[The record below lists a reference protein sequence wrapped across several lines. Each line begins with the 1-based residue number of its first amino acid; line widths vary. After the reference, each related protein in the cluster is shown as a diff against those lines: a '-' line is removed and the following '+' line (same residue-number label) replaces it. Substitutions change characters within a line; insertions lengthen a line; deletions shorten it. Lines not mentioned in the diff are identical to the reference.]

1 MKRHFIAFATCMG
14 FLHAFASSNNYGVKE
29 IRLGGYVG
37 QRTDGCIEKRVLGQ
51 SVDELVEPFKIQDET
66 QGRWASEFWGKWIQG
81 AIASYEYNHDVAL
94 LEKIKE
100 GERKLIAT
108 QLADGYIGDYDKEH
122 QLHGW
127 DVWGR
132 KYTLLGL
139 VKCYRI
145 TRHKEALK
153 SACRLLDY
161 TIKQIGPGASTP
173 IYKTGL
179 YRGMPPLSILEP
191 VTCLYDETGNS
202 AYLEFA
208 KHIVE
213 QMNSPEGPMLIDKAD
228 VPVSQRFVLKPGDS
242 WWSFD
247 NGQKGYE
254 MMSCYIGLLEMYRLT
269 GNTKYL
275 QVALT
280 TWNHIL
286 REEINITGG
295 ACSLECWYGGHGK
308 QTHPASHTMETCV
321 TFTWMQFCERLHL
334 ITGDTK
340 YLDQIERTMYNAL
353 MASLKHDNSQIVKYV
368 PLEGFRREGEHQCDV
383 HINCCNANAPRAFGM
398 IPRIAYRVPMPDRID
413 VNLYIPSQAVIGM
426 GKYSFKIEQ
435 KTGYPA
441 TDEVRIIVTPD
452 KVAHA
457 NIALRVPGWTPKAQ
471 VRVNGEEMQGVASG
485 GYYIIARNWKAG
497 DEISLKMEMPAR
509 VVEQN
514 RCLAIERGPV
524 VYARD
529 SRFNDGFVDE
539 VVTIPHQNGTIQITE
554 QKPLE
559 NMWIAVSVPMVRG
572 TYNDASVD
580 MRQIRL
586 CDFASAGNTW
596 DENVRY
602 RVWLPH
608 LYTPD
613 NPTSGQFQGY
623 W

>member
-1 MKRHFIAFATCMG
+1 MKRHFLSVLACIGILNAFAAQG
-14 FLHAFASSNNYGVKE
+14 NGVKE
-29 IRLGGYVG
+29 VKLAGYIGG
-37 QRTDGCIEKRVLGQ
+37 RIDGCIEKRVLGQ
-51 SVDELVEPFKIQDET
+51 SVDELVEPFKAQDET
-66 QGRWASEFWGKWIQG
+66 KGRWASEFWGKWIQG
-81 AIASYEYNHDVAL
+81 AVASYEYNHDPAL

-108 QLADGYIGDYDKEH
+108 QLDDGYIGDYDKEH

-139 VKCYRI
+139 VKCYRL
-145 TRHKEALK
+145 TGNKEALEA
-153 SACRLLDY
+153 ACKLLDY
-161 TIKQIGPGASTP
+161 TISQIGPDSSTP
-173 IYKTGL
+173 IYKTGY

-191 VTCLYDETGNS
+191 VTYLYDETGKP
-202 AYLEFA
+202 AYLQFA
-208 KHIVE
+208 KLIAE

-228 VPVSQRFVLKPGDS
+228 TPVSQRFVLKPGDS

-269 GNTKYL
+269 GNSQYL

-321 TFTWMQFCERLHL
+321 TFTWMQFCERLL
-334 ITGDTK
+334 QITGDTK
-340 YLDQIERTMYNAL
+340 YVDQIERTMYNAL
-353 MASLKHDNSQIVKYV
+353 MASMKHDNSQIVKYV

-383 HINCCNANAPRAFGM
+383 HINCCNANAPRAFAM
-398 IPRIAYRVPMPDRID
+398 IPRVTYRVPNKDRID
-413 VNLYIPSQAVIGM
+413 INLYMPSQAILQIG
-426 GKYSFKIEQ
+426 KRTFTLTQ
-435 KTGYPA
+435 QTGYPA
-441 TDEVRIIVTPD
+441 SNEVKITVAPD
-452 KVAHA
+452 KTTQA
-457 NIALRVPGWTPKAQ
+457 NIALRIPGWTPNAIVK
-471 VRVNGEEMQGVASG
+471 VNGETMKGVASG
-485 GYYIIARNWKAG
+485 EYYVINRQWNAG
-497 DEISLKMEMPAR
+497 DEITLTMEMPAHL
-509 VVEQN
+509 VSLNQSV
-514 RCLAIERGPV
+514 AIERGPI

-539 VVTIPHQNGTIQITE
+539 VVTIPNKDGIIQMKTE
-554 QKPLE
+554 E
-559 NMWIAVSVPMVRG
+559 NEKDMWITVSVPMVRG
-572 TYNDASVD
+572 TYNDASTD
-580 MRQIRL
+580 TRHIRL
-586 CDFASAGNTW
+586 CDFASAGSTW
-596 DENVRY
+596 DERIRY
-602 RVWLPH
+602 RVWLPK

-613 NPTSGQFQGY
+613 NPKSGQFQGY